1 MKVIILVKIGLKVW
15 SFLFLKPKSNS
26 IEFLR

>member
-1 MKVIILVKIGLKVW
+1 MKVILFVQIGLKVW